1 MQIVHRDIKL
11 ENILI
16 DSIDENGNIHIKIT
30 DFGLSKKVSKTSKM
44 NKRLGSS
51 HYMAP
56 EVLNKQS

>member
-30 DFGLSKKVSKTSKM
+30 DFGLSKKVTKNGKM
-44 NKRLGSS
+44 NKRLGST

-56 EVLNKQS
+56 EVLNK